1 MLKHRVITAV
11 VLLPAL
17 VAAVW
22 FDEPL
27 PWLSILAAAWG
38 ALAVFEFY
46 KGAQAKGATPLTIA
60 GLAWT
65 VMLIISPHC
74 PSAYAAP
81 TLLTSAV
88 VLLPIA
94 LLFRQRKEGAFLDWA
109 WTVAGIMYIGWLLG
123 HYVSLRELEHGREW
137 VLFALV
143 VTFASDTMAY
153 FIGRAWGNHKMAPN
167 ISPKKSWE
175 GAAGGLAGAV
185 IAGVLLAM
193 LPGLTLGYAAAALL
207 ALAISAFGQVGD
219 LFESIYKRYTGIKD
233 SGRWLPGHGG
243 FLDRMD
249 SVLFAGAVVYYY
261 VILLG

>member
-1 MLKHRVITAV
+1 MLKLRVVTAV
-11 VLLPAL
+11 VLLPVL
-17 VAAVW
+17 LAAVW

-38 ALAVFEFY
+38 ALAVYEFY
-46 KGAQAKGATPLTIA
+46 KGAQAKGAAPLILV
-60 GLAWT
+60 GIAWT
-65 VMLIISPHC
+65 ILLITSPHC

-81 TLLTSAV
+81 VLLTSAV
-88 VLLPIA
+88 VLLPVA

-109 WTVAGIMYIGWLLG
+109 WTLAGILYIGWLLS
-123 HYVSLRELEHGREW
+123 HYVSLRGLEHGREW

-143 VTFASDTMAY
+143 VTFVSDTMAY
-153 FIGRAWGNHKMAPN
+153 FIGRAWGRHKMAPA

-185 IAGVLLAM
+185 IAALLLTM
-193 LPGLTLGYAAAALL
+193 LPGLPLGYAAAVPL
-207 ALAISAFGQVGD
+207 ALAVSVFGQVGD
-219 LFESIYKRYTGIKD
+219 LFESMYKRYSGIKD